1 MSDGSIIKADKDF
14 TPEVD
19 AALPE
24 ADKLAKVCLDALS
37 GNWEIVLI

>member
-14 TPEVD
+14 TKEVD

-24 ADKLAKVCLDALS
+24 AEKLAEVLSLTPLAL
-37 GNWEIVLI
+37 VFPQH